1 MNINESRESIHV
13 RNSDLAESRL
23 SNTNLT
29 GATFDN
35 VNLLRAA
42 FININFSNATL
53 TNVNLTNV
61 SISDANI
68 AGMTIN
74 DVLVSDL
81 FRARRRHAG
90 AGSPGAPAVSLTSV
104 MPVLRVQDMQRA
116 IDWYTN
122 IVGFALQWRS
132 PNDGGGENSML
143 RLGDVVLMLSTG
155 THPGDKPAFTGTL
168 YFNTPAVSVFHD
180 RIKDRAELVWPLENM
195 DYGTVEFGVR
205 DPDGYVLAFAE
216 RRPPA

>member
-74 DVLVSDL
+74 DVLVSDYSAPAGVM
-81 FRARRRHAG
+81 RG

-116 IDWYTN
+116 IDCTRTSSDLRCSGAAPMMAGARIPCSAWGMWCSCCPRAPIRATSRHLPVPS
-122 IVGFALQWRS
+122 ISTPRPCRS
-132 PNDGGGENSML
+132 
-143 RLGDVVLMLSTG
+143 
-155 THPGDKPAFTGTL
+155 
-168 YFNTPAVSVFHD
+168 FHD